1 MAAEKQTSAG
11 KRVPGDSIEVKHLD
25 RLLSHVVHAHG
36 NRPATRI
43 KTGTSADGTPEYK
56 VQTYREFDARVQSIA
71 RALVRDGIQRGD
83 RVALFANNCPEWSQI
98 DYALGR
104 IGGVPVPIYATS
116 TPDQIRHIVA
126 DSGARL
132 VFVGGESELG
142 RVREAREQL
151 PDLERVISLGA
162 VADDTP
168 GLDQWLVAE
177 AHGDLDA
184 EVARRREQAAGE
196 DLASIIYTSGTTG
209 EPKGVMLTHE
219 ALVAQVD
226 AVSMMFDIKPTD
238 HSLCFL
244 PLSHALERAWT
255 SVVLSHGCLN
265 TYLPNAREV
274 ADALMEVQPT
284 LLVSVPKL
292 YETVYKVAR
301 ERAAA
306 SPVKKTVFDW
316 ALRVGGQN
324 QRQYRKGRTP
334 SALLQTQRALAD
346 KLVLKNIRHAIG
358 GPKAVMACG
367 GAPIRKEV
375 EEFFSA
381 AGLPIQVGYGLTE
394 ASPLVS
400 FNSKQDFK
408 IGTVGRVMHGGEL
421 AIGQDSEIL
430 YRGPNVMKGYWN
442 NPEATAE
449 ALKDGWLQTGDA
461 GYVDVDGFLVITDR
475 IKDIIVTLGGK
486 NVAPQQ
492 IEGLLLADPL
502 FEHAVLIGEGRP
514 FLTLLVRPSLP
525 QLKDLAAKL
534 GVTSEKDEDLANDQ
548 RILDELRARVAKVTE
563 KLPSQEQ
570 IKDLRTSLE
579 EFSIENGLLTPTLK
593 VRRREV
599 EKKFATM
606 IDDMYAKLAERRK
619 HGGEHK

>member
-11 KRVPGDSIEVKHLD
+11 KRVPGDNIEVKHLD

-43 KTGTSADGTPEYK
+43 KTGKSADGTPEYK
-56 VQTYREFDARVQSIA
+56 VQTYREFDARIQSIA

-83 RVALFANNCPEWSQI
+83 RVALFANNCPQWSEI

-116 TPDQIRHIVA
+116 TPEQIRHIVA

-151 PDLERVISLGA
+151 PHLERVISLGA

-168 GLDQWLVAE
+168 ELDQWLVAE
-177 AHGDLDA
+177 ADGDLDA

-219 ALVAQVD
+219 ALVAQID
-226 AVSMMFDIKPTD
+226 AVSMMFDIQPTD

-255 SVVLSHGCLN
+255 SVVLGNGCLN

-274 ADALMEVQPT
+274 SDALVEVQPT

-306 SPVKKTVFDW
+306 SPVKKKVFDW

-579 EFSIENGLLTPTLK
+579 EFSIEDGLLTPTLK